1 MKIQDLHGKVEKC
14 NRCTNADPAKPMSC
28 SLCYCRGYVAE
39 CLQCSGKGMIEEP
52 VVGGAKGTM
61 TATCPSCG
69 GARCFGV
76 NKPADW
82 DQTHPEAIPQP
93 DGDSAPV
100 EAAGDRPAVPVYPD
114 AKAALQADPKG
125 WQTPPLRPSGNAAA

>member
-1 MKIQDLHGKVEKC
+1 MKIQDLHGHVEKC
-14 NRCTNADPAKPMSC
+14 WCTNADPAKPMPC
-28 SLCYCRGYVAE
+28 ARCFCRGFVAA
-39 CLQCSGKGMIEEP
+39 CLQCNATGQIEEA

-61 TATCPSCG
+61 LTTCPGCG
-69 GARCFGV
+69 GTKVFGV

-82 DQTHPEAIPQP
+82 DLLHPEAIPQP

-114 AKAALQADPKG
+114 GKTALKADPKG
-125 WQTPPLRPSGNAAA
+125 WQTPPLRPSSNAAA